1 MAGMVWTFDAT
12 EDLINLRNDY
22 REEFENALNTEH
34 AAIWD
39 GIATEINNHH
49 PAQVTG
55 RQCQVKWAALIRGYE
70 NSRRIRVGNPEGFP
84 IRSPNRFDVAF
95 YHLMRDEFWLPQ
107 GINDSL
113 I

>member
-1 MAGMVWTFDAT
+1 MAGMVKTFDAM
-12 EDLINLRNDY
+12 EDLINLCNDY
-22 REEFENALNTEH
+22 RKEFKNTLNTKH
-34 AAIWD
+34 AVIWD
-39 GIATEINNHH
+39 EIATKINNHH

-55 RQCQVKWAALIRGYE
+55 RQCQVKWAALVRGYE

>member
-1 MAGMVWTFDAT
+1 MAGMVWTFDT
-12 EDLINLRNDY
+12 IEDLINIHNEY
-22 REEFENALNTEH
+22 REKFENALNTEH

-39 GIATEINNHH
+39 GIATELNNYH
-49 PAQVTG
+49 PAQVTC
-55 RQCQVKWAALIRGYE
+55 RQCQVKWAVLIRSYE
-70 NSRRIRVGNPEGFP
+70 NSRRIRVGNPEGFL

-95 YHLMRDEFWLPQ
+95 YNLMRGEFWLPQ